1 MKKIMLFVV
10 AAIAVTTVGCS
21 YDDSSIWEK
30 FDEVDK
36 RIEQNSQAIESLKD
50 AVANNLSV
58 VDVTQTEEGYI
69 LTLSDGSTIT
79 LYHGTDGTNGTD
91 GKDGEDGKDG
101 KDGEDGESMISDID
115 LSDPDYVVITLTDGT
130 TISLA
135 RYDSEAPIF
144 NILYEEA
151 TAIFEFGSS
160 QEFAVEADNILNY
173 TISKPEGWRV
183 AYQENLL
190 TICSPSKEACCF
202 EKEGTVAVTAVSEAG
217 KSVIA
222 TLDVMVGEW
231 VEEVTLRTLTF
242 EDSDA
247 RFSPY
252 TLDYASAEINTWSD
266 LIDDV
271 QYGGLLTYANYAEE
285 IYFWQDE
292 ANTELCH
299 SFLTPY
305 WGGGHA
311 ISNYIIED
319 YTTLPEGHYGWY
331 ELQFSIPIHG
341 HNNSSNFC
349 IHNGYKDSFN
359 TAIYDPTLA
368 TIAFMD
374 GQARVVDHMWVTNT
388 CYVLNSLSFGDG
400 FSSPAT
406 EETMF
411 YIVATGYDTEGN
423 ATGSVTHTLC
433 EGVVMATQWQKF
445 DLTALGKV
453 ASISFN
459 FEASDDLKGPYGLNC
474 PAYFAYDDVAVQ
486 FTEQVFK

>member
-30 FDEVDK
+30 FGEVDK
-36 RIEQNSQAIESLKD
+36 RIEQNSRAIESLKD

-91 GKDGEDGKDG
+91 GKDGE
-101 KDGEDGESMISDID
+101 SMISDID

-130 TISLA
+130 TITLA
-135 RYDSEAPIF
+135 RYDSETPIF
-144 NILYEEA
+144 NILYDEA

-160 QEFAVEADNILNY
+160 QEFVVEADNILNY

-231 VEEVTLRTLTF
+231 VEDVTLRPPTF
-242 EDSDA
+242 EDRDA
-247 RFSPY
+247 RPRPY
-252 TLDYASAEINTWSD
+252 PMEYASAEINTWSD

-359 TAIYDPTLA
+359 TSIYDPTLA

-388 CYVLNSLSFGDG
+388 CYVLTLYYNITLGNIKFGSMHVDCKQTTSVVNHNIITHGGTVGCRHHFTIIRSIYLSALGRRKVH
-400 FSSPAT
+400 T
-406 EETMF
+406 VVELF
-411 YIVATGYDTEGN
+411 YIQNRVYTITIFTGHSGIGLQRE
-423 ATGSVTHTLC
+423 SKHTTVINNGTVC
-433 EGVVMATQWQKF
+433 
-445 DLTALGKV
+445 
-453 ASISFN
+453 
-459 FEASDDLKGPYGLNC
+459 
-474 PAYFAYDDVAVQ
+474 
-486 FTEQVFK
+486 